1 MVNERHVLTTVRPLL
16 NDKKQILKEDFKKL
30 FSGLKNDELKDILVI
45 LKKNNIEVVLD
56 SGGKIQNVSKVPSK
70 NFKKLSN
77 EQLCMLYKQGNK
89 EVLSAIIEKNEN
101 LIWSRVKKY
110 SNIFNHKLDEEDL
123 FQSGAMGLI
132 KAIERYDPKR
142 GANLSTYSIYW
153 IDQRINRDIFELG
166 FTIRIPIHM
175 AELVLKVNAILS
187 KNQFKQ
193 KNDII
198 QIIKNEGISEEK
210 FNVAMVLRNNILKIA
225 SINTL
230 VSEDEDSEL
239 INFIE
244 DSEYFLEDEVLRSIL
259 KEDLQK
265 AISELK
271 ENEQFVLN
279 MRFGLEDGRAKTL
292 EEVGQAYGV
301 TRERIR
307 QIEVK
312 ALGKLRKSK
321 KAKYLREYLIE
332 G

>member
-1 MVNERHVLTTVRPLL
+1 MGETILGNRYEIIRKIGDGGMAFVYEAKDRLL
-16 NDKKQILKEDFKKL
+16 NRIVAVKVLRPEFVDDEEFLAKFKREAEAVANISHPNIVNVYDVGCDGKVNYIVMEYVDGQNLKE
-30 FSGLKNDELKDILVI
+30 
-45 LKKNNIEVVLD
+45 
-56 SGGKIQNVSKVPSK
+56 
-70 NFKKLSN
+70 
-77 EQLCMLYKQGNK
+77 
-89 EVLSAIIEKNEN
+89 
-101 LIWSRVKKY
+101 
-110 SNIFNHKLDEEDL
+110 
-123 FQSGAMGLI
+123 
-132 KAIERYDPKR
+132 
-142 GANLSTYSIYW
+142 
-153 IDQRINRDIFELG
+153 
-166 FTIRIPIHM
+166 
-175 AELVLKVNAILS
+175 
-187 KNQFKQ
+187 
-193 KNDII
+193 
-198 QIIKNEGISEEK
+198 IIKNEGISEEK
-210 FNVAMVLRNNILKIA
+210 FNAAMVLRNNILKIA

-230 VSEDEDSEL
+230 VGEDEDSEL

-244 DSEYFLEDEVLRSIL
+244 DYEYFLEDEVLRSIL